1 MTTIK
6 MIKPLPKLIS
16 QGIYNSRKKPLG
28 FHMIP
33 YDQQYEQRD
42 SNSNNFIRTTSD
54 KILQNRKNYIK
65 DFNPYLKSNVS
76 DNLAHSLKDF
86 YMKRYSQR

>member
-1 MTTIK
+1 MNTIK
-6 MIKPLPKLIS
+6 QVKTLPRIINR
-16 QGIYNSRKKPLG
+16 GIYNSPKTPLG
-28 FHMIP
+28 FHMVP
-33 YDQQYEQRD
+33 YDQQYETRD
-42 SNSNNFIRTTSD
+42 SKYLVGKISD
-54 KILQNRKNYIK
+54 KTLQNRKNYIK